1 MEQIN
6 NTTNTTNT
14 TTTTNS
20 TSEHHTRLALTQ
32 RLSAH
37 KIGLL
42 CAFFATCLFSTKGI
56 FVKLAYQYGVDSI
69 TLMTYRMIL
78 SLPFYIG
85 VFVWVL
91 MKNPSLKS
99 PIKAQFLPV
108 MGIGLLGY
116 YLSSYFDLQGLN
128 YISSQLERLV
138 LFTYPTVVV
147 ILSWLVFGNRINR
160 QVIGALILAY
170 AGVFVLFYHDLGKQ
184 GEGVITGSLLVLTAC
199 FTFASYLLLSK
210 TKIQK
215 LGSLVFTCIAMF
227 GASFMIFLHFY
238 VVHEIQNLSIPL
250 PVFWISLWLAI
261 GCTVIPSFLMSEG
274 IARVGP
280 EQASIVG
287 GSGPVLTALMAVFLL
302 GETFTIYHFLG
313 MSMVIVA
320 IVWLSVRK

>member
-1 MEQIN
+1 MEQ
-6 NTTNTTNT
+6 TTISS
-14 TTTTNS
+14 NS
-20 TSEHHTRLALTQ
+20 TSTSKKQRNTRSAL
-32 RLSAH
+32 RNKLSAH

-69 TLMTYRMIL
+69 TLMTYRMLL

-85 VFVWVL
+85 VFAWMITKTPTL
-91 MKNPSLKS
+91 SS
-99 PIKAQFLPV
+99 RIKAQFLPV
-108 MGIGLLGY
+108 MGIGFLGY
-116 YLSSYFDLQGLN
+116 YLSSYFDLEGLN
-128 YISSQLERLV
+128 YISSQLERLL

-147 ILSWLVFGNRINR
+147 ILSWLIFGNRINR

-199 FTFASYLLLSK
+199 FTFACYLLLSK
-210 TKIQK
+210 SKIQQ

-227 GASFMIFLHFY
+227 GASFMIFVHFS
-238 VVHEIQNLSIPL
+238 VVHDIKDLSIPL

-302 GETFTIYHFLG
+302 GEAFTVYHFLG
-313 MSMVIVA
+313 MLMVIVA

>member
-1 MEQIN
+1 MEQ
-6 NTTNTTNT
+6 TNT
-14 TTTTNS
+14 TTNNTNHITNS
-20 TSEHHTRLALTQ
+20 TSQHHTRLAITQ

-37 KIGLL
+37 KVGLL

-56 FVKLAYQYGVDSI
+56 FIKLAYQYGVDSI
-69 TLMTYRMIL
+69 TLMTYRMLL
-78 SLPFYIG
+78 SLPFYIA
-85 VFVWVL
+85 VFVWMIRKTPAL
-91 MKNPSLKS
+91 SS
-99 PIKAQFLPV
+99 SIKAQFMPV

-116 YLSSYFDLQGLN
+116 YLSSYFDLEGLN
-128 YISSQLERLV
+128 YISSQLERLL

-147 ILSWLVFGNRINR
+147 ILSWLVLGNRINR

-199 FTFASYLLLSK
+199 FTFACYLLFSK

-227 GASFMIFLHFY
+227 GASLMIFFHFSI
-238 VVHEIQNLSIPL
+238 VHDIQDMTIPM
-250 PVFWISLWLAI
+250 PVFWISLWLAL

-302 GETFTIYHFLG
+302 GEIFTIYHFLG

>member
-1 MEQIN
+1 MEQ
-6 NTTNTTNT
+6 TNTTIQPNT
-14 TTTTNS
+14 RSAQLNAQAAQ
-20 TSEHHTRLALTQ
+20 RN

-56 FVKLAYQYGVDSI
+56 FIKLAYQYGIDSI
-69 TLMTYRMIL
+69 TLMTYRMLL
-78 SLPFYIG
+78 SLPFYIA
-85 VFVWVL
+85 VFVWML
-91 MKNPSLKS
+91 RKNPALSS
-99 PIKAQFLPV
+99 PIKTQFIPV
-108 MGIGLLGY
+108 MGIGFLGY
-116 YLSSYFDLQGLN
+116 YLSSYFDLEGLN
-128 YISSQLERLV
+128 YISSQLERLL

-184 GEGVITGSLLVLTAC
+184 GEGVITGALLVLTAC
-199 FTFASYLLLSK
+199 FTFACYLLLSK

-215 LGSLVFTCIAMF
+215 LGSLVFTCVAMF
-227 GASFMIFLHFY
+227 GASAMIFTHFS
-238 VVHEIQNLSIPL
+238 VVHDIEDLSVPI
-250 PVFWISLWLAI
+250 PVFWISLWLAL

-287 GSGPVLTALMAVFLL
+287 GIGPVLTALMAVFLL
-302 GETFTIYHFLG
+302 GEAFTLYHFLG
-313 MSMVIVA
+313 MLMVIVA

>member
-1 MEQIN
+1 MEQ
-6 NTTNTTNT
+6 TTITS
-14 TTTTNS
+14 NS
-20 TSEHHTRLALTQ
+20 TSTTNNTKQRTIRSALRD

-56 FVKLAYQYGVDSI
+56 FIKLAYQYGIDSI
-69 TLMTYRMIL
+69 TLMTYRMLL
-78 SLPFYIG
+78 SLPFYIA
-85 VFVWVL
+85 VFVWMIRKKPAL
-91 MKNPSLKS
+91 SS
-99 PIKAQFLPV
+99 PIKAQFMPV

-128 YISSQLERLV
+128 HISSQLERLL

-147 ILSWLVFGNRINR
+147 LLSWLVLGNRINR

-199 FTFASYLLLSK
+199 FTFACYLLFSK

-215 LGSLVFTCIAMF
+215 LGSLIFTCIAMF
-227 GASFMIFLHFY
+227 GASLMIFLHFSI
-238 VVHEIQNLSIPL
+238 VHDVADLSIPM

-261 GCTVIPSFLMSEG
+261 GCTVIPSFLMSEA

-302 GETFTIYHFLG
+302 DEAFTLFHFLG

>member
-1 MEQIN
+1 MEQ
-6 NTTNTTNT
+6 TNTNIQRTIKRT
-14 TTTTNS
+14 IQRTMRS
-20 TSEHHTRLALTQ
+20 AL
-32 RLSAH
+32 RKKLSDH

-78 SLPFYIG
+78 SLPFYIA
-85 VFVWVL
+85 VFIWML
-91 MKNPSLKS
+91 RKTPALSPS
-99 PIKAQFLPV
+99 IKAQFIPV
-108 MGIGLLGY
+108 MGIGFLGY
-116 YLSSYFDLQGLN
+116 YLSSYFDLEGLN
-128 YISSQLERLV
+128 YISSQLERLL

-147 ILSWLVFGNRINR
+147 LLSWIVFGNKISK

-199 FTFASYLLLSK
+199 FTFACYLLFSK

-227 GASFMIFLHFY
+227 GASFMIFVHFS
-238 VVHEIQNLSIPL
+238 VAHDIQDLSIPL
-250 PVFWISLWLAI
+250 PVFFISLWLAI

-302 GETFTIYHFLG
+302 GEAFTIYHFLG
-313 MSMVIVA
+313 MLMVIVA